1 MIIRD
6 EQKLDTLAEESLI
19 DAYFERLEKHK
30 AATLA
35 QSVWIDTAD
44 DPTSQARLTTGMKTE
59 EFEKKVARLNARLRF
74 RTLPL
79 KPDKRVVFVERRGVA
94 EPICVYESGWMP
106 EYSLRSRKTEV
117 VQNSDNTLTTKGG
130 HLHHHLE
137 RADFP
142 KSHWDEEA
150 GEFKFDGLRPHE
162 EAVEL
167 PWSEVKRGYR
177 TVLLYLL
184 ESGEL
189 DLDQVEKT
197 FGCGESRGWAV
208 HTGRRTDIEGT
219 PA

>member
-1 MIIRD
+1 MIVRD
-6 EQKLDTLAEESLI
+6 EAALDRLAEESLI

-30 AATLA
+30 AATLS

-44 DPTSQARLTTGMKTE
+44 DPTSLSRLATGMNTE

-74 RTLPL
+74 RPLPL

-94 EPICVYESGWMP
+94 EPICVYESVWMP

-142 KSHWDEEA
+142 KAQWDEES

-197 FGCGESRGWAV
+197 FGCGASRGWAV